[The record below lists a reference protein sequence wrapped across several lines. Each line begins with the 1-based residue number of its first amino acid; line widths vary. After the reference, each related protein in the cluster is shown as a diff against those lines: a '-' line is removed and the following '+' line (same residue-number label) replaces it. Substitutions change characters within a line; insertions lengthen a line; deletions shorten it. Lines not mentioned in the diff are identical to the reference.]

1 MRFHTPTTYADST
14 WSTRWQPFTYRE
26 MRTTPWGEPDQPEG
40 WRTVAPGIE
49 WITTPSHGGFRL
61 SRERYESMPERY
73 RRASFTRDQH
83 FEEDCSWCAV
93 VLAFPEHFPQSM
105 RDSADR
111 TWRSYFAAR
120 IDG

>member
-1 MRFHTPTTYADST
+1 MQFETPTTYAHA

-61 SRERYESMPERY
+61 SRERYEAMPERY
-73 RRASFTRDQH
+73 RRASFTKDQH

-93 VLAFPEHFPQSM
+93 VLAFPESFPESM
-105 RDSADR
+105 RESAAR
-111 TWRSYFAAR
+111 TWRSFYAAQ